1 MTVLAPWIAALALA
15 ALSMPAAAKPK
26 PSPPAPLAPA
36 VPAAQEV
43 PRPNDA
49 LGVSIH
55 RLANGLTVYLSPN
68 KGEPRVSAR
77 VVVRAGSKNDPAD
90 STGMAHYLEHM
101 LFKGTARFGTLDYEK
116 ERPHLERIRALYED
130 LFKTKDAAAR
140 AKIYKEIDAANGRAS
155 AFAVPNEFDR
165 FYRNIGAEGL
175 NAYTSNEQTVYV
187 VSIPANR
194 LEAWAAVEAERFK
207 NPVFR
212 LFQTEIET
220 VYEEKN
226 RSMDNAERILYE
238 EVQNRLYKIHPYGQ
252 QPTLGSIEHLKN
264 PSLAKMYAFYDR
276 WYAPNNM
283 AIVLSGDFDRAKT
296 LELIKRHFGTWTP
309 RPLPDLPKWE
319 LPRPKGEE
327 TYEVKYEAEQKV
339 EVAWLTVPHSHPD
352 ADALA
357 VMDMIVDNSAAGL
370 LNLRLNQA
378 QKVKASG
385 SHPSLRNDAGS
396 WHAWAVTKKGQT
408 PEEAEALLLSTLD
421 ALKTGDFSEED
432 VAAVITHFELEEK
445 GRLESNEARVDLMAD
460 SFIAVEPWER
470 AVSRLDR
477 IRKVTKADVVRVA
490 NKYLGSDRV
499 VVYRRDAKP
508 EVPKITKPAF
518 THIAIDPSRES
529 AFMKEV
535 LAIPAP
541 PLEPRWL
548 VSGRD
553 YQITPIESGRLYSAK
568 NPYNDLFSLSFRYGR
583 GSLAERE
590 LCAAVDLLDLSGA
603 GPWTADEFKKK
614 LFALGASLSYSCGER
629 DTAIHLSG
637 LDRNLWP
644 SLELMTQ
651 RFDWP
656 SIEPGTLQKMIE
668 VELGAR
674 EDEKK
679 NPGAVHD
686 ALGQVAARGRE
697 SAVLKRLSNA
707 ELKALN
713 ETHLKAL
720 IRNFMLH
727 PARVAYIGN
736 RSPREIGKLLSTGR
750 RQQSVP
756 PRTPLRLL
764 RPASPRVLFT
774 HRDMVQAQVGLFAAD
789 EVFDPEH
796 VVDYQFYSEYMGG
809 DMSAVIFQEVRE
821 SRALAYSASGGHTGI
836 ADKGDDTR
844 LWGRLGCQADK
855 TTEAVKLMS
864 SLFQD
869 FPGSEKRFRETAK
882 SIEESYRTN
891 PVPFR
896 SIPGTVI
903 SWEDQGLTDGDPG
916 PKRFERS
923 LKYTLPELQSFASR
937 FKTKPLTVWILGHR
951 DRVGLDGLKTLGEFE
966 EKPLD
971 ALFPY

>member
-1 MTVLAPWIAALALA
+1 MKMFASWILALTFA
-15 ALSMPAAAKPK
+15 VPAAAKPK
-26 PSPPAPLAPA
+26 PPISLAPT
-36 VPAAQEV
+36 VPAVQEV
-43 PRPNDA
+43 PRPDDA
-49 LGVSIH
+49 LGITIH
-55 RLANGLTVYLSPN
+55 RLSNGLTVYLSPN

-77 VVVRAGSKNDPAD
+77 VIVRAGSKNDPAD

-101 LFKGTARFGTLDYEK
+101 FFKGTSRLGTLDYEK
-116 ERPHLERIRALYED
+116 ERPHLERIRALYEE
-130 LFKTKDAAAR
+130 LFKSKDAAAR
-140 AKIYKEIDAANGRAS
+140 AKIYKDIDAVNGRAC

-165 FYRNIGAEGL
+165 FYRSIGAEGL
-175 NAYTSNEQTVYV
+175 NAYTSDEQTVYV

-194 LEAWAAVEAERFK
+194 LEAWATVEAERFK
-207 NPVFR
+207 SPVFR
-212 LFQTEIET
+212 LFQTEIEA

-226 RSMDNAERILYE
+226 RALDNAERILYE
-238 EVQNRLYKIHPYGQ
+238 ELQKRLYKNHPYGQ

-283 AIVLSGDFDRAKT
+283 ALVLSGDFDRART

-309 RPLPDLPKWE
+309 HPLPDLPKWE
-319 LPRPKGEE
+319 LPKPKGEE
-327 TYEVKYEAEQKV
+327 KYEVKYEAEQKV
-339 EVAWLTVPHSHPD
+339 ELAWLTAPHSHPD
-352 ADALA
+352 ADVLA
-357 VMDMIVDNSAAGL
+357 VMDTLVDNAAAGL
-370 LNLRLNQA
+370 LDLRLNQA

-385 SHPSLRNDAGS
+385 SYTYLRNDAGS
-396 WHAWAVTKKGQT
+396 WNAWAVTKKGQT
-408 PEEAEALLLSTLD
+408 PEEAAALLLAVID
-421 ALKTGDFSEED
+421 ALKAGDFSEND
-432 VAAVITHFELEEK
+432 VAAVIVQYELHEK
-445 GRLESNEARVDLMAD
+445 ARLESNEARADLMAG

-470 AVSRLDR
+470 AASRLDR

-490 NKYLGSDRV
+490 NKYLGPDRII
-499 VVYRRDAKP
+499 VYRRDAKP
-508 EVPKITKPAF
+508 AVPKISKPSF
-518 THIAIDPSRES
+518 THITIDPSRES
-529 AFMKEV
+529 AFMKEI

-553 YQITPIESGRLYSAK
+553 YQITATSGGRLYSAK
-568 NPYNDLFSLSFRYGR
+568 NPYNDLFSLAFRYER

-590 LCAAVDLLDLSGA
+590 LCAAVDLLELSGA
-603 GPWTADEFKKK
+603 GPWSADEFKKK
-614 LFALGASLSYSCGER
+614 LFALGTALSYSCGEQ

-644 SLELMTQ
+644 SLELMAQ

-656 SIEPGTLQKMIE
+656 NIEPGTLQKMIE

-679 NPGAVHD
+679 DPGAVHA

-697 SAVLKRLSNA
+697 SSVLKRLNNA
-707 ELKALN
+707 ELKTLN
-713 ETHLKAL
+713 EARLKTL
-720 IRNFMLH
+720 IRDFMLY

-736 RSPREIGKLLSTGR
+736 RSPREIGKLLDTGR
-750 RQQSVP
+750 RLRPVP
-756 PRTPLRLL
+756 PRIPLKLL

-774 HRDMVQAQVGLFAAD
+774 HRDMVQARVGLFAAD
-789 EVFDPEH
+789 EIFDPEH

-821 SRALAYSASGGHTGI
+821 SRALAYSASGGHTGV
-836 ADKGDDTR
+836 ADKGDDTQ

-855 TTEAVKLMS
+855 TTEAVKLMQ

-896 SIPGTVI
+896 SIPGAVI
-903 SWEDQGLTDGDPG
+903 GWEDQGLADGDPG

-923 LKYTLPELQSFASR
+923 LKYTLPELQSFAQR